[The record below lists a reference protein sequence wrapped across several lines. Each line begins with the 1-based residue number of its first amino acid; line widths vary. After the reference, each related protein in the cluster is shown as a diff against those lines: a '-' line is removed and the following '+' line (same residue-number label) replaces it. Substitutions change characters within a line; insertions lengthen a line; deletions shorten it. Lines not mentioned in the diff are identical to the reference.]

1 MVILEKL
8 SHVEISKEKDN
19 KISDFPFQMHSV
31 LLVYCLC
38 GFYLPN
44 KLARN

>member
-8 SHVEISKEKDN
+8 SYVEISKEKH
-19 KISDFPFQMHSV
+19 KISDFPLQMHSA

-44 KLARN
+44 KYAR